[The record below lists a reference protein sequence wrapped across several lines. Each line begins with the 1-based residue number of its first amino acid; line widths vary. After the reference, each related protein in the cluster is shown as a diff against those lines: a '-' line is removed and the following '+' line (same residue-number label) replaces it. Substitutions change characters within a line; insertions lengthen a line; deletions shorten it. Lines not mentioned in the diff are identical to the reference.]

1 LLFQREAGRPI
12 SYGDTMKKRP
22 KASSTR
28 RKSITDAHISPST
41 RVALYARSAL
51 LPREFK
57 EEAGLLLPF
66 TTYFQ
71 DPFVGKNDPQTNL
84 NEQTSVP
91 WEPGLADGPTSS
103 RFAIVDYN
111 ADTGALEPPAVWNE
125 PSQGFI
131 GVKGQKIDKD
141 AVETLQFHQVSV
153 WALLQCA
160 LAFYEDPS
168 ALGRS
173 IPWAFEGNRLIVV
186 PHAGFG
192 ENAYYDR
199 DSKSLQFY
207 YFDSDGETVY
217 TCLSSDIVHHEFGH
231 AVLDGVRPLFNE
243 SSDPQTGAFHE
254 FVGDLSAILLTLK
267 NRTLRQQLARTAGG
281 KFRKAKT
288 LFQVAE
294 QFGQAVD
301 GRPYLRSAFND
312 KKMGDVSNEVHDLSE
327 VMTGAMF
334 DVLKR
339 LGELYDDDVEEGS
352 GAVVAAGGEKGDEKG
367 EKKGKKK
374 GGKQVRKKSP
384 VQVFYAAADRM
395 QRMAIQPLDLLPPV
409 EVTFRDYALAVCR
422 AQRLADPLDPR
433 DYYGMLIKVFLARRI
448 LTRKDVEELKK
459 PTYLN
464 DRLDL
469 AVGPH
474 MDSLSRSR
482 AAAYRFLNDNRE
494 YLLIPAS
501 RDFFVA
507 DLYEARKRGRQN
519 LTMPRQIVLQYA
531 WREEVELSG
540 AQFGKYDGKTTTML
554 CGGTLVFDDNGTVLS
569 WMMKPGSE
577 GYGRPVGRGRRTER
591 WAAAVEEGTARRTAF
606 LQNLADQISKGDVGV
621 ALETAKGFIGASVPL
636 VIADEDDD
644 GNRIRFRLAP
654 HLHLSKAGQLSRT
667 KTGERKWEISC

>member
-1 LLFQREAGRPI
+1 
-12 SYGDTMKKRP
+12 MKKRP

-28 RKSITDAHISPST
+28 RTSVTAHVSPST
-41 RVALYARSAL
+41 RVALYARSAS
-51 LPREFK
+51 LPSEFR

-84 NEQTSVP
+84 NEETKVP
-91 WEPGLADGPTSS
+91 WEPGFADGPTSA

-125 PSQGFI
+125 PLQAFV

-141 AVETLQFHQVSV
+141 AVDTLQFHQVSV

-192 ENAYYDR
+192 QNAFYDR

-207 YFDSDGETVY
+207 YFDADGETVY

-243 SSDPQTGAFHE
+243 SSAPQTGAFHE

-267 NRTLRQQLARTAGG
+267 NRTLRQQLAKTAGG
-281 KFRKAKT
+281 KFTKAKT

-294 QFGQAVD
+294 QFGQAVS
-301 GRPYLRSAFND
+301 GHPYLRSAFND

-339 LGELYDDDVEEGS
+339 LGERYDDDVEDGR
-352 GAVVAAGGEKGDEKG
+352 GAGTAAADPGPR
-367 EKKGKKK
+367 
-374 GGKQVRKKSP
+374 GGKRGETKVRKKSP

-409 EVTFRDYALAVCR
+409 DVTFRDYALAVCR
-422 AQRLADPLDPR
+422 SQRLADPLDPR
-433 DYYGMLIKVFLARRI
+433 DYYGMLTDVFLERKI
-448 LTRKDVEELKK
+448 LTAEDVKELKK

-469 AVGPH
+469 AVGPR

-482 AAAYRFLNDNRE
+482 AAAYRFLDDNRE

-501 RDFFVA
+501 RDFFVS

-519 LTMPRQIVLQYA
+519 LTMSRQIVLQYA

-540 AQFGKYDGKTTTML
+540 ARFGKYDGRTTWML

-577 GYGRPVGRGRRTER
+577 AYGRPTGRGQRTER
-591 WAAAVEEGTARRTAF
+591 WAAAVKDGTARRAEF
-606 LQNLADQISKGDVGV
+606 LQNLADQIAKGEVGV
-621 ALETAKGFIGASVPL
+621 AFESAKGFIGASVPP
-636 VIADEDDD
+636 VIADEDED
-644 GNRIRFRLAP
+644 GNRVRFRLAP
-654 HLHLSKAGQLSRT
+654 HLHLSTGDQLTPT

>member
-1 LLFQREAGRPI
+1 M
-12 SYGDTMKKRP
+12 T
-22 KASSTR
+22 
-28 RKSITDAHISPST
+28 AHISPDT

-71 DPFVGKNDPQTNL
+71 DPFVGKNDPATNL
-84 NEQTSVP
+84 NEETRVP
-91 WEPGLADGPTSS
+91 WEPGFADGPTSA

-111 ADTGALEPPAVWNE
+111 ADTGALEPPAVWDE
-125 PSQGFI
+125 PSQAFL
-131 GVKGQKIDKD
+131 GVKGQTIGKD
-141 AVETLQFHQVSV
+141 AVDTLQFHQVSV

-168 ALGRS
+168 ALGRR

-192 ENAYYDR
+192 ENAFYDR

-207 YFDSDGETVY
+207 YFDADGETIY

-243 SSDPQTGAFHE
+243 SADPQTGAFHE
-254 FVGDLSAILLTLK
+254 FMGDLSAILLTLK
-267 NRTLRQQLARTAGG
+267 NQRLRQQLAKTAGG
-281 KFRKAKT
+281 KFTKAKT

-294 QFGQAVD
+294 QFGQAVE

-334 DVLKR
+334 EVLKR
-339 LGELYDDDVEEGS
+339 LGELYDDDVEDGS
-352 GAVVAAGGEKGDEKG
+352 GTGAAAADGPGGGKKG
-367 EKKGKKK
+367 EKKAKTAVKK
-374 GGKQVRKKSP
+374 KKSP

-395 QRMAIQPLDLLPPV
+395 QRMAVQPLDLLPPA

-433 DYYGMLIKVFLARRI
+433 DYYGMLIDVFLGRKI
-448 LTRKDVEELKK
+448 LSAEDVAQLKQ

-464 DRLDL
+464 DRLEL
-469 AVGPH
+469 AVGPQ

-482 AAAYRFLNDNRE
+482 AAAYRFLDDNRE

-519 LTMPRQIVLQYA
+519 LMMSRQIVLQYA

-540 AQFGKYDGKTTTML
+540 AQFGKYDGKTTWLL

-577 GYGRPVGRGRRTER
+577 PYGRPTGRGKRTQR
-591 WAAAVEEGTARRTAF
+591 WAAAVEEGTARRSAF
-606 LQNLADQISKGDVGV
+606 LQNLADQIAEGEVGV
-621 ALETAKGFIGASVPL
+621 AIETAKGFIGASVPL
-636 VIADEDDD
+636 VIADEDEEE
-644 GNRIRFRLAP
+644 NRVRFRLAP
-654 HLHLSKAGQLSRT
+654 HLHLSKADQLARP

>member
-1 LLFQREAGRPI
+1 
-12 SYGDTMKKRP
+12 MKKTS
-22 KASSTR
+22 KVAVAR
-28 RKSITDAHISPST
+28 RTSVTAHISPST
-41 RVALYARSAL
+41 RVTLYARSAL
-51 LPREFK
+51 LPSEFK

-71 DPFVGKNDPQTNL
+71 DPFVGKHDPETNL
-84 NEQTSVP
+84 NEETKVP
-91 WEPGLADGPTSS
+91 WEPGFADGPTSA
-103 RFAIVDYN
+103 RFAVVDFN
-111 ADTGALEPPAVWNE
+111 ADTGALEPPAAWDE
-125 PSQGFI
+125 PSQAFL
-131 GVKGQKIDKD
+131 GVNGQKIDKAALD
-141 AVETLQFHQVSV
+141 TFQFHQVSV

-168 ALGRS
+168 ALGRP

-192 ENAYYDR
+192 ENAFYDR

-207 YFDSDGETVY
+207 YFESEGETVY

-243 SSDPQTGAFHE
+243 SSDPQTGGFHE
-254 FVGDLSAILLTLK
+254 FMGDLSAILLTLK
-267 NRTLRQQLARTAGG
+267 SRTLRQQLAKAAGG
-281 KFRKAKT
+281 KFAKAKT

-294 QFGQAVD
+294 QFGQAVE
-301 GRPYLRSAFND
+301 GHPYLRSAFNK

-334 DVLKR
+334 DVLIG
-339 LGELYDDDVEEGS
+339 LGKLYDDDAEEGS
-352 GAVVAAGGEKGDEKG
+352 GAGAAAASNGSRGGKKG
-367 EKKGKKK
+367 ESK
-374 GGKQVRKKSP
+374 VTKKSP

-433 DYYGMLIKVFLARRI
+433 DYYGMLIDVFLKRKI
-448 LTRKDVEELKK
+448 LTKEDVTALKR

-482 AAAYRFLNDNRE
+482 AAAYRFLDDNRE
-494 YLLIPAS
+494 YILIPAS

-519 LTMPRQIVLQYA
+519 LMMPRQIVLQYA

-540 AQFGKYDGKTTTML
+540 AQFGKYDGKTTSML

-577 GYGRPVGRGRRTER
+577 AFGRPVGRGKRTEQ
-591 WAAAVEEGTARRTAF
+591 WAAAVKDGTARRAAF
-606 LQNLADQISKGDVGV
+606 LQNLADQIAEGEVGV
-621 ALETAKGFIGASVPL
+621 ALETAKGFMGSSVPL
-636 VIADEDDD
+636 VIADEDADGD
-644 GNRIRFRLAP
+644 GNRVRFRLAP
-654 HLHLSKAGQLSRT
+654 HLHLSKDDQLTRAR
-667 KTGERKWEISC
+667 TGERKWQISF

>member
-1 LLFQREAGRPI
+1 
-12 SYGDTMKKRP
+12 MKKRL

-28 RKSITDAHISPST
+28 RTSRTAHISPDT

-71 DPFVGKNDPQTNL
+71 DPFVGKNDPETNL
-84 NEQTSVP
+84 NEETKVP
-91 WEPGLADGPTSS
+91 WEPGFADGPTSA

-111 ADTGALEPPAVWNE
+111 ADTGAIEPPAVWDE
-125 PSQGFI
+125 PSQAFL
-131 GVKGQKIDKD
+131 GVKGQRITRD
-141 AVETLQFHQVSV
+141 AVDTLQFHQVSV

-168 ALGRS
+168 ALGRR

-192 ENAYYDR
+192 ENAFYDR

-207 YFDSDGETVY
+207 YFDADGETIY

-243 SSDPQTGAFHE
+243 SADPQTGAFHE
-254 FVGDLSAILLTLK
+254 FMGDLSAILLTLK
-267 NRTLRQQLARTAGG
+267 NQTLRQQLAKRAGG
-281 KFRKAKT
+281 KFTKATT

-294 QFGQAVD
+294 QFGQAVQ
-301 GRPYLRSAFND
+301 GHPYLRSAFND

-334 DVLKR
+334 EVLKR
-339 LGELYDDDVEEGS
+339 LGELYDDDVEDGN
-352 GAVVAAGGEKGDEKG
+352 GAGAATADEQGGG
-367 EKKGKKK
+367 KK
-374 GGKQVRKKSP
+374 GGKTVKQAVKKKTP

-433 DYYGMLIKVFLARRI
+433 DYYGMLADVFLGRKI
-448 LTRKDVEELKK
+448 LSAEDVAQLKQ

-469 AVGPH
+469 AVGPQ

-482 AAAYRFLNDNRE
+482 AAAYRFLDDNRE

-519 LTMPRQIVLQYA
+519 LMMSRQIVLQYV

-540 AQFGKYDGKTTTML
+540 AQFGKYDGKTTWML

-577 GYGRPVGRGRRTER
+577 AYGRPTGRGKRTER
-591 WAAAVEEGTARRTAF
+591 WAAAVEEGTARRAAF
-606 LQNLADQISKGDVGV
+606 LQHLADQIADGEVGV
-621 ALETAKGFIGASVPL
+621 AIETAKGFMASSVPL
-636 VIADEDDD
+636 VIADEDEE
-644 GNRIRFRLAP
+644 GNRVRFRLAP
-654 HLHLSKAGQLSRT
+654 HLHLSKDDQLARP

>member
-1 LLFQREAGRPI
+1 
-12 SYGDTMKKRP
+12 MKKRP
-22 KASSTR
+22 QASARR
-28 RKSITDAHISPST
+28 RKSITDVHVSPST
-41 RVALYARSAL
+41 RVALYARSAM
-51 LPREFK
+51 LPKEFR

-71 DPFVGKNDPQTNL
+71 DPFVGKSDPQTNL
-84 NEQTSVP
+84 DEETKVP
-91 WEPGLADGPTSS
+91 WEPNLADGPTSS

-125 PSQGFI
+125 PSQAFLGA
-131 GVKGQKIDKD
+131 KGQKVDRSAAD
-141 AVETLQFHQVSV
+141 SFQFHQVSV

-192 ENAYYDR
+192 ENAFYDR

-207 YFDSDGETVY
+207 YFDSNGETIY

-243 SSDPQTGAFHE
+243 STDPQTGAFHE
-254 FVGDLSAILLTLK
+254 FMGDLSAILLTLK
-267 NRTLRQQLARTAGG
+267 NRTLRRQLALKAGG
-281 KFRKAKT
+281 KFSRATT
-288 LFQVAE
+288 LSSVAE

-301 GRPYLRSAFND
+301 GRPYLRTARN
-312 KKMGDVSNEVHDLSE
+312 KATMGSVSDEVHDLSE

-334 DVLKR
+334 DVLIELGKR
-339 LGELYDDDVEEGS
+339 YDESVEDAS
-352 GAVVAAGGEKGDEKG
+352 GAGAAANDADDRAGGEK
-367 EKKGKKK
+367 
-374 GGKQVRKKSP
+374 KKSP
-384 VQVFYAAADRM
+384 VQVFFNAADRM

-422 AQRLADPLDPR
+422 SQRLADPLDPR
-433 DYYGMLIKVFLARRI
+433 DYYGMLIRVFLKRKI
-448 LTRKDVEELKK
+448 LTPVDAKELKK
-459 PTYLN
+459 LTYLN

-469 AVGPH
+469 AVRPH
-474 MDSLSRSR
+474 MESLSRSR
-482 AAAYRFLNDNRE
+482 AAAYRFLDDNRE

-519 LTMPRQIVLQYA
+519 LMMPRQIVLQYA

-540 AQFGKYDGKTTTML
+540 ARFGKYDGKTTAML

-577 GYGRPVGRGRRTER
+577 PHGRPVGRGKRTER
-591 WAAAVEEGTARRTAF
+591 WAAAVTEGTARRAAF
-606 LQNLADQISKGDVGV
+606 LENLAAQIAEGEVGV
-621 ALETAKGFIGASVPL
+621 ALETAKGFLGASVPP
-636 VIADEDDD
+636 VIAEEDEDGD
-644 GNRIRFRLAP
+644 RIRFRLAP
-654 HLHLSKAGQLSRT
+654 HLHLSKGEQLLRT
-667 KTGERKWEISC
+667 RTGERKWEISC

>member
-1 LLFQREAGRPI
+1 
-12 SYGDTMKKRP
+12 MKKRP
-22 KASSTR
+22 KASSKR
-28 RKSITDAHISPST
+28 RKSITDVHVSPST

-66 TTYFQ
+66 TSYFQ

-84 NEQTSVP
+84 NEETKVP
-91 WEPGLADGPTSS
+91 WEPGFADGPTSS

-125 PSQGFI
+125 PSQAFL

-141 AVETLQFHQVSV
+141 AVDTFQFHQVSV

-192 ENAYYDR
+192 ENAFYDR

-254 FVGDLSAILLTLK
+254 FMGDLSAILLTLK
-267 NRTLRQQLARTAGG
+267 NRTLRQQLAKTAGG
-281 KFRKAKT
+281 KFTKAKT

-301 GRPYLRSAFND
+301 GHPYLRSAVND

-334 DVLKR
+334 DVLKE
-339 LGELYDDDVEEGS
+339 LGELYDDDVEDGS
-352 GAVVAAGGEKGDEKG
+352 GTGAAAAGDGPRGGKKG
-367 EKKGKKK
+367 EKK
-374 GGKQVRKKSP
+374 VRKKSP

-422 AQRLADPLDPR
+422 SQRLADPLDPR
-433 DYYGMLIKVFLARRI
+433 DYYGMLTDVFLK
-448 LTRKDVEELKK
+448 RKIFTAEDVKELKK
-459 PTYLN
+459 PT
-464 DRLDL
+464 
-469 AVGPH
+469 
-474 MDSLSRSR
+474 S
-482 AAAYRFLNDNRE
+482 
-494 YLLIPAS
+494 
-501 RDFFVA
+501 
-507 DLYEARKRGRQN
+507 
-519 LTMPRQIVLQYA
+519 T
-531 WREEVELSG
+531 
-540 AQFGKYDGKTTTML
+540 
-554 CGGTLVFDDNGTVLS
+554 
-569 WMMKPGSE
+569 
-577 GYGRPVGRGRRTER
+577 
-591 WAAAVEEGTARRTAF
+591 
-606 LQNLADQISKGDVGV
+606 
-621 ALETAKGFIGASVPL
+621 
-636 VIADEDDD
+636 
-644 GNRIRFRLAP
+644 
-654 HLHLSKAGQLSRT
+654 
-667 KTGERKWEISC
+667 

>member
-1 LLFQREAGRPI
+1 
-12 SYGDTMKKRP
+12 MKKRS
-22 KASSTR
+22 KASSKR
-28 RKSITDAHISPST
+28 RTSLTAHVSPGT

-51 LPREFK
+51 LPSEFK

-71 DPFVGKNDPQTNL
+71 DPFVGKNDPETNL
-84 NEQTSVP
+84 NEETKVP
-91 WEPGLADGPTSS
+91 WEPGFADGPTSS

-125 PSQGFI
+125 SSQAFL

-141 AVETLQFHQVSV
+141 ALDTFQFHQVSV

-168 ALGRS
+168 ALGRP

-192 ENAYYDR
+192 ENAFYDR

-207 YFDSDGETVY
+207 YFDSEGETVY

-254 FVGDLSAILLTLK
+254 FMGDLSAILLTLK
-267 NRTLRQQLARTAGG
+267 NRTLRQQLAKTAGG
-281 KFRKAKT
+281 VFTKATT

-301 GRPYLRSAFND
+301 GHPYLRSAFND

-334 DVLKR
+334 DVLTG
-339 LGELYDDDVEEGS
+339 LGELYDDDAEEGS
-352 GAVVAAGGEKGDEKG
+352 GTGAAAAGDGPRG
-367 EKKGKKK
+367 GKKADK
-374 GGKQVRKKSP
+374 TIRKKSP

-422 AQRLADPLDPR
+422 SQRLADPLDPR
-433 DYYGMLIKVFLARRI
+433 DYYGMLIKVFLK
-448 LTRKDVEELKK
+448 RKIFTAADVAELKK

-482 AAAYRFLNDNRE
+482 AAAYRFLDDNRE

-519 LTMPRQIVLQYA
+519 LIMPRQIVLQYA

-540 AQFGKYDGKTTTML
+540 AQFGKYDGKTTSML

-577 GYGRPVGRGRRTER
+577 PYGRPVGRGKRTER
-591 WAAAVEEGTARRTAF
+591 WATAVQEGTARRAAF
-606 LQNLADQISKGDVGV
+606 LQNLADQIAAGEVGV
-621 ALETAKGFIGASVPL
+621 ALETAKGFMGASVPL
-636 VIADEDDD
+636 VIADEDGD
-644 GNRIRFRLAP
+644 GDRIRFRLAP
-654 HLHLSKAGQLSRT
+654 HLHLSKDHQRT
-667 KTGERKWEISC
+667 RPQTGERKWEISF